1 MADDIL
7 DEIKDLL
14 NKATK
19 GGKSK
24 TPSDGDVK
32 ALSNALSKALTKASS
47 SSEIKR
53 LNQIYR
59 DQIKQAKLS
68 ATAEK
73 AAIKALEDETEER
86 EKTIKLTK
94 DLNEGYYKLFKN
106 NKFSSLQQQ
115 KYADRAVA
123 ADGIIRDLG
132 KAASSGSGKITDFT
146 DVLSK
151 RGAVGAAF
159 ADIGSG
165 LENNLDMYRTLSNV
179 GATFGQ
185 DLVNM
190 RQAAQDAGLPLKD
203 FGELIKNNS
212 QVLAAYYG
220 TTSQGAQQFA
230 RGVKNFRDLNNKALA
245 PLGYTVEDLNSLYL
259 TTIEIERRA
268 GSQTR
273 KTDKELGESAL
284 KLGME
289 LDTVAKITG
298 VQRKDL
304 EKNMKSQMQTNSR
317 FLAAV
322 SDPAMPE
329 GIRTQ
334 LQLFA
339 STMKEKA
346 PSMATAIE
354 DLIANGGVAVTNESI
369 KLVQGFKGID
379 GIVKQLYNGTAT
391 ANSAFMDSIQ
401 LAKVS
406 NEQNRKIQK
415 VGLADFV
422 DDFAVDMGALSR
434 SQANLGAATAEAR
447 KRQSLLTNQS
457 AEFQNTLKELTGTIQ
472 GLQTGFYALFGG
484 AIGGGAGIVGGLLKV
499 FTASIDGLS
508 TSMKALLYVGGKTL
522 GYLGD
527 KALQVGI
534 VYTGTKMAL
543 LETKNVNNLL
553 GQMLPNWLTGGKG
566 KKGKGASG
574 MNTLGKVGTGLS
586 VVGAGAS
593 VLETGSNLVSG
604 DKARQ
609 QAGIVEAIFGSIGA
623 GLGFMA
629 GGPIGAAAGLTIGTG
644 AGSLINSLVSKTGTA
659 SPNPTTGRAL
669 GTLGATG
676 QSTEPKNVVS
686 QLHQGEAVLT
696 KDQAKTYQMQGD
708 FLQKLSTKIGDLVS
722 VGQDNNKILTNIAYS
737 MADTA
742 KNTGNAASKLGRM
755 GPSLIG

>member
-19 GGKSK
+19 GGKGK
-24 TPSDGDVK
+24 TVSDGDVK

-59 DQIKQAKLS
+59 DQIKQAKLN

-106 NKFSSLQQQ
+106 NKFSSLQSQ

-123 ADGIIRDLG
+123 TDGIIRDLG

-259 TTIEIERRA
+259 TTLEIERRS

-273 KTDKELGESAL
+273 KTDQELANSAL
-284 KLGME
+284 RLGIE
-289 LDTVAKITG
+289 LDTVAKLTG

-304 EKNMKSQMQTNSR
+304 EKNMKSQMQTNAR

-322 SDPAMPE
+322 SDPKMPE
-329 GIRTQ
+329 GVRTQ

-339 STMKEKA
+339 ATMKQQA

-354 DLIANGGVAVTNESI
+354 DLIATGGIAISDEAQN
-369 KLVQGFKGID
+369 LVQGFRGID
-379 GIVKQLYNGTAT
+379 GVIKQLYNGTAT
-391 ANSAFMDSIQ
+391 ANDAFMNSIQ
-401 LAKVS
+401 LARRS
-406 NEQNRKIQK
+406 NEMNRELQKTGLVPFIQNFAQDMNNLSKSQ
-415 VGLADFV
+415 V
-422 DDFAVDMGALSR
+422 DLS
-434 SQANLGAATAEAR
+434 AATLEAK

-457 AEFQNTLKELTGTIQ
+457 AQFQNTLKELTASIQ

-484 AIGGGAGIVGGLLKV
+484 AIGGGAGVVGGLLKV

-508 TSMKALLYVGGKTL
+508 NSMKGLLYVGGKTL

-527 KALQVGI
+527 KALQVGV

-543 LETKNVNNLL
+543 LETKGVNNLL

-566 KKGKGASG
+566 KKGTGASG

-593 VLETGSNLVSG
+593 ALETGSNLVSG

-609 QAGIVEAIFGSIGA
+609 TEGVIQAIGGVIGA
-623 GLGFMA
+623 IAGGMLGGPVGAMA
-629 GGPIGAAAGLTIGTG
+629 GYTLGTG
-644 AGSLINSLVSKTGTA
+644 AGSLANSLVSKTSTA

-669 GTLGATG
+669 GTLGSTG

-686 QLHQGEAVLT
+686 QLHQGETVLT

>member
-1 MADDIL
+1 
-7 DEIKDLL
+7 
-14 NKATK
+14 
-19 GGKSK
+19 
-24 TPSDGDVK
+24 
-32 ALSNALSKALTKASS
+32 
-47 SSEIKR
+47 
-53 LNQIYR
+53 
-59 DQIKQAKLS
+59 
-68 ATAEK
+68 
-73 AAIKALEDETEER
+73 
-86 EKTIKLTK
+86 
-94 DLNEGYYKLFKN
+94 
-106 NKFSSLQQQ
+106 
-115 KYADRAVA
+115 
-123 ADGIIRDLG
+123 
-132 KAASSGSGKITDFT
+132 
-146 DVLSK
+146 
-151 RGAVGAAF
+151 
-159 ADIGSG
+159 
-165 LENNLDMYRTLSNV
+165 
-179 GATFGQ
+179 
-185 DLVNM
+185 
-190 RQAAQDAGLPLKD
+190 
-203 FGELIKNNS
+203 
-212 QVLAAYYG
+212 
-220 TTSQGAQQFA
+220 
-230 RGVKNFRDLNNKALA
+230 
-245 PLGYTVEDLNSLYL
+245 
-259 TTIEIERRA
+259 
-268 GSQTR
+268 
-273 KTDKELGESAL
+273 
-284 KLGME
+284 ME

-379 GIVKQLYNGTAT
+379 GVIKQLYNGTAT
-391 ANSAFMDSIQ
+391 ANEAFMDSIQ
-401 LAKVS
+401 LAKRS

-415 VGLADFV
+415 VGVADFV
-422 DDFAVDMGALSR
+422 NDFAVDMGALSR
-434 SQANLGAATAEAR
+434 SQADLSAATLEAK

-522 GYLGD
+522 GYVGD

-534 VYTGTKMAL
+534 VYSGTKLAL
-543 LETKNVNNLL
+543 LQTNGVNKLL
-553 GQMLPNWLTGGKG
+553 GQLLPNWLTGGTG
-566 KKGKGASG
+566 KKGTGASG
-574 MNTLGKVGTGLS
+574 MTTLGKVGTGLS
-586 VVGAGAS
+586 FVGAGAS
-593 VLETGSNLVSG
+593 VLETGSNLFSG

-609 QAGIVEAIFGSIGA
+609 TQGVAETIGGVIGA
-623 GLGFMA
+623 IIGGML
-629 GGPIGAAAGLTIGTG
+629 GGPVGIAAGTTIGVA
-644 AGSLINSLVSKTGTA
+644 AGSLANSLVSTTGTA
-659 SPNPTTGRAL
+659 SPNPTTSRAL
-669 GTLGATG
+669 GTLGSTG

-686 QLHQGEAVLT
+686 QLHQGETVLT

-708 FLQKLSTKIGDLVS
+708 FLQKLSTKISDLVS